1 MAEDSSLNNRENDLS
16 VNMVYNTSMPLN
28 NEIGEK
34 LQQTFHKDKLQFDD
48 LMKKKKL
55 VNEMADFNLMLLR
68 KIYDAYDERAYR
80 VLKQFR
86 KDKHNVIRKRYM
98 VPVVNP
104 NYDFDKLRDELK

>member
-1 MAEDSSLNNRENDLS
+1 
-16 VNMVYNTSMPLN
+16 
-28 NEIGEK
+28 
-34 LQQTFHKDKLQFDD
+34 
-48 LMKKKKL
+48 MKKKKL